1 MSNQKIEAEP
11 SSRPLHFGPNDRFE
25 LRPAEF
31 KLLVDGKPANLGSR
45 ATQLLIALAGR
56 PCEVLTKN
64 ELLDIVWP
72 GLVVEEGNVHVQISA
87 LRRVLGDGV
96 IATIPGRGYR
106 LNAANEETLP
116 AAVPVQAQ
124 PRRQLYGR
132 ADDLDRLDR
141 FLGSHACVTMVG
153 PSGVGK
159 SSLARAVEAQRPGA
173 TAWVDLVALSDGA
186 QIPNAIARAIGR
198 QLEEGDPESQLLR
211 ILADAT
217 WLLILDNAEHLIE
230 PVAHWASVLS
240 QASGVRLLVT
250 SQLPL
255 AIKDE
260 LVMRIEP
267 LQVLD
272 LSDSEDAR
280 DDALALLLD
289 RVASVDS
296 RYVVEPSTL
305 PLLAEVCRQLDG
317 LPLAIEMVA
326 ARIPL
331 MGPKGVLG
339 ALKERFSLLSRGR
352 RDAPARHRT
361 LHGAID
367 WSYDLLDDEQKR
379 LFQTLGL
386 FAGGFTIELAV
397 AVASTTE
404 QDRWDVVDGLAT
416 LVDRSLAAVSHDDP
430 PRYRLLETLRAYAL
444 ERLADSL
451 DSDALQ
457 ALPRRRAQAMQALL
471 VHPHDPGIG
480 RAEMENVRAAFLWA
494 RERDLDS
501 AAQLSSCVTR
511 MIAFTTWRQEVCE
524 WMAGLEATMRSPEG
538 QALPLRSRAN
548 WWSMRAYVL
557 NLQQSRAGTAA
568 SRLAVEL
575 WRELDDP
582 DQLQFAAGG
591 LVRSI
596 LEPGDDLD
604 DACRQLIEVSDRLP
618 ATPTS
623 TLRVQGALAVA
634 AHTRSDFA
642 GLLACRELELQA
654 AEQIGVTDS
663 VYAASS
669 NVCAALIG
677 LQRYEEAV
685 SRARALLQRIDASG
699 DADNANLPWILHM
712 LIWALARLRDFEAA
726 FALVP
731 RSLEIDRRFGVTVA
745 WNAIMTLCEAQDRI
759 EAAAQLVGYAMRLWT
774 RDDAAL
780 SRDDAVIAETIR
792 SIAVDRF
799 GAPVARSL
807 EAQGSMMS
815 EEQALALIG
824 IPTA

>member
-1 MSNQKIEAEP
+1 MSNQKIEAGH
-11 SSRPLHFGPNDRFE
+11 SSRPLRFGPNDRFE

-31 KLLVDGKPANLGSR
+31 TLLVDGKPVSLGSR

-56 PCEVLTKN
+56 PCEVLTKS
-64 ELLDIVWP
+64 ELLDTVWP
-72 GLVVEEGNVHVQISA
+72 GLVVEEGNVHVQINA
-87 LRRVLGDGV
+87 LRRVLGNGV

-106 LNAANEETLP
+106 LNAANEATLP
-116 AAVPVQAQ
+116 APVPLRAQ
-124 PRRQLYGR
+124 PRQQLYGR

-141 FLGSHACVTMVG
+141 FLGSHACVTLVG

-173 TAWVDLVALSDGA
+173 TAWIDLVALSEGS

-211 ILADAT
+211 ILVDAT

-230 PVAHWASVLS
+230 PVAHWTSVLS
-240 QASGVRLLVT
+240 QVSGVRLLVT

-260 LVMRIEP
+260 RVMRIEP
-267 LQVLD
+267 LPVLD
-272 LSDSEDAR
+272 SPDWAGSR

-289 RVASVDS
+289 RIAAVDS
-296 RYVVEPSTL
+296 RYVVAPSTL
-305 PLLAEVCRQLDG
+305 PLLAELCRQLDG
-317 LPLAIEMVA
+317 LPLAIEMAA
-326 ARIPL
+326 ARVPL

-367 WSYDLLDDEQKR
+367 WSYDLLDAEQQR
-379 LFQTLGL
+379 LFRILGL

-397 AVASTTE
+397 AVASTAE
-404 QDRWDVVDGLAT
+404 QDRWEIVDGLAT
-416 LVDRSLAAVSHDDP
+416 LVDRSLVAVSHDEP

-444 ERLADSL
+444 EQLVDSL
-451 DSDALQ
+451 DADALQ
-457 ALPRRRAQAMQALL
+457 ALHRRHAQAMQALF
-471 VHPHDPGIG
+471 VHPQDHGIW
-480 RAEMENVRAAFLWA
+480 RAEMDNVRAAFLWA
-494 RERDLDS
+494 RERDLDG

-582 DQLQFAAGG
+582 DELQFAAAG

-596 LEPGDDLD
+596 LAPGEDLD

-623 TLRVQGALAVA
+623 TLRVQGALAIA
-634 AHTRSDFA
+634 AHSRSDFA
-642 GLLACRELELQA
+642 ALLACRELELQA
-654 AEQIGVTDS
+654 AEQLGMTDR

-677 LQRYEEAV
+677 LKRYEQAV
-685 SRARALLQRIDASG
+685 PRARALLQRIDESG
-699 DADNANLPWILHM
+699 DDGNANLPWILHM
-712 LIWALARLRDFEAA
+712 LIWALARLGDFEAA
-726 FALVP
+726 LALVP

-774 RDDAAL
+774 FDGAEL
-780 SRDDAVIAETIR
+780 SRDDAVMAETIR
-792 SIAVDRF
+792 SIAVERF
-799 GAPVARSL
+799 GASVAQSL
-807 EAQGSMMS
+807 ETQGSTMS
-815 EEQALALIG
+815 QEQAVALIG
-824 IPTA
+824 IPST